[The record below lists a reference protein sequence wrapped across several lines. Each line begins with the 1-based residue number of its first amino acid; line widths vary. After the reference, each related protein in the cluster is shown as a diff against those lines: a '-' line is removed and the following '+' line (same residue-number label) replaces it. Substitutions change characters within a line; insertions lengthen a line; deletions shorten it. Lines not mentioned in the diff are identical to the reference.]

1 MRPQFAITMWTALI
15 AGSLWAD
22 EPPFYLGGRTSD
34 DLPQLTDEELG
45 TAQQQALLA
54 ALGGDAYGSRGA
66 DHERAGCAMLVRE
79 RAIPSNTRHYGGY
92 WVGGGAP

>member
-66 DHERAGCAMLVRE
+66 DAEGRRPAGWPPRWQ
-79 RAIPSNTRHYGGY
+79 RSSR
-92 WVGGGAP
+92 